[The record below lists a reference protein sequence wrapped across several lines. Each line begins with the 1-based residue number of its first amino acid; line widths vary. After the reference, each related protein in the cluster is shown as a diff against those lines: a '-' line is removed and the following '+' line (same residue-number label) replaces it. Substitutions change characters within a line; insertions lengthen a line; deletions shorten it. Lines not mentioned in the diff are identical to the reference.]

1 MPLGR
6 NFILFWSSIA
16 LRDSTRS
23 CFLNTATPWG
33 ICLFCLI
40 ICSSENTFPRAPK
53 INVCPKTGSN
63 TDGIAP
69 CWIMIFNFMF
79 NLLNITLLREMSR
92 LFSLHSIKQISIL
105 ITIKKNLTFHL
116 LLYTFACSSILKK
129 KQNPILKPRKSW
141 ANSPT
146 LKS

>member
-1 MPLGR
+1 MPLGT

-16 LRDSTRS
+16 FRDSTRS

-53 INVCPKTGSN
+53 INVCPRTGSN

-69 CWIMIFNFMF
+69 CWIMIFSFMF
-79 NLLNITLLREMSR
+79 NLLNISLLREMSR
-92 LFSLHSIKQISIL
+92 LFSLHSIKQITIL
-105 ITIKKNLTFHL
+105 ITIKTIWLFISFCIHSHAHL
-116 LLYTFACSSILKK
+116 SWKKSKILPT
-129 KQNPILKPRKSW
+129 NPENPK
-141 ANSPT
+141 
-146 LKS
+146 